1 MRPPSKVQTPCGPKS
16 LKSGFVAAAAFAT
29 CNDAGT
35 LTGAMGSDLAAK
47 RPGESLEYVAAFHGF
62 IGLRVL
68 RE

>member
-1 MRPPSKVQTPCGPKS
+1 MRPPSKVQTPSGPKS

-47 RPGESLEYVAAFHGF
+47 RLV
-62 IGLRVL
+62 RVL
-68 RE
+68 NMLRRFMGLQKSA